1 MPHDLVDSP
10 DQAVENILRYQTEVL
25 AEPGLAGLMK
35 RVHVW
40 YAVRSNI
47 ETWLFAPSKFVGYAE
62 NTAASYLSSAGA
74 RDGGRSEAVL
84 KLWFETVEPLTRRA
98 TELDGALRSFLGVH
112 GHSGPRKNARICVLK
127 GDIAGTAVVP
137 RQEIQNRI
145 RIDTAICGG
154 RPHIR
159 GTRVRVSDI
168 LDLLAEGVSPS
179 EILGDYPYLSEADLR
194 AALAFGAAASAH
206 RIIQM
211 A

>member
-10 DQAVENILRYQTEVL
+10 DQAVENILRYQAEVV
-25 AEPGLAGLMK
+25 AEPRLAGRMK
-35 RVHVW
+35 RVHAW
-40 YAVRSNI
+40 YAVCSTD

-62 NTAASYLSSAGA
+62 NTASSYLTSAGE
-74 RDGGRSEAVL
+74 RDGRRTEAVL
-84 KLWFETVEPLTRRA
+84 KFWFETVKPLTRRA
-98 TELDGALRSFLGVH
+98 TELDGALRSFLEAH
-112 GHSGPRKNARICVLK
+112 GCSGPRKNARICVLK
-127 GDIAGTAVVP
+127 GGFAGTAVVA
-137 RQEIQNRI
+137 RQEIQSRI
-145 RIDTAICGG
+145 RIDAAICGG

-179 EILGDYPYLSEADLR
+179 EILADYPYLREADLR

-206 RIIQM
+206 RIIQI